1 MLQERLK
8 KEILVFDGAMGTQ
21 LQEAGLKA
29 GEIPECLN
37 ITHPELIQSIHQKYL
52 NAGADFIT
60 TNTFGANALKMKDVN
75 YSLKEIIE
83 AAIDNAKAAQK
94 NTNRQNNSYIALDIG
109 PIGQLLEPMGTLSFD
124 QAYEIIKEQVLLA
137 KDKVDLVLLET
148 MTDIYEVKAG
158 VLAVKENS
166 DLPVFVTMTYET
178 NQRTLSGCDPV
189 TMVNILEGLNVDA
202 LGINCSL
209 GPVELTPIINEV
221 LKTASLPVILQ
232 PNAGLPCLVAGK
244 TCYNMDSDT
253 FVAESI
259 KHVKNG
265 VRIIG
270 GCCGTTP
277 EFIAKLKK
285 AIPAKPVI
293 TTPVKA
299 TRVSSGSKT
308 VEFGHHVVV
317 CGKRLNPTGKKKL
330 KEALKQQR
338 YDELVIEAIKQD
350 QAKAHVLDVNVGL
363 PGIDEVATMKH
374 VIKLLQEVI
383 SLPLQIDSS
392 NAQAIEQ
399 ACRYYNGKPLINS
412 VNGKTETMEAIFPI
426 VKKYGGVVIGLTLDE
441 NGIPPKAKDRLEIA
455 KKIIKTAAK
464 YGISKENII
473 IDCLVLTVSAQQKEV
488 METIKAVRMVK
499 EELGVHT
506 VLGVSNVSFGL
517 PNRPLLNKTF
527 LTMAMAAGL
536 DLPIINP
543 LDKELM
549 DAIDA
554 FNVLYNYDQDATI
567 YIQNQ
572 SNQTVTSIK
581 NTTDFTLE
589 DIIIRGLKDEVKTAT
604 KKQLETKDGLEII
617 NNILIPA
624 LDKVGKQYEN
634 NTIFLPQLIQAAE
647 TSKIAFGVI
656 KDTFKETTATKGPV
670 IMATVHGDIHD
681 IGKNIVKVV
690 LESYGYKI
698 IDLGKDVPPE
708 TVVDA
713 FYQYHPK
720 AIGLSALMTTTVASM
735 EKTIAMLK
743 KIDNMCPIFVGGA
756 VLTADYAKEI
766 NADYYSKDAMDAV
779 ELLNRIID

>member
-293 TTPVKA
+293 TTPVEA

-317 CGKRLNPTGKKKL
+317 CGERLNPTGKKKL

>member
-1 MLQERLK
+1 MLQKRLK

-317 CGKRLNPTGKKKL
+317 CGERLNPTGKKKL

-735 EKTIAMLK
+735 KKTIAMLK

>member
-299 TRVSSGSKT
+299 TRVYSGSKT

-317 CGKRLNPTGKKKL
+317 CGERLNPTGKKKL

>member
-166 DLPVFVTMTYET
+166 NLPVFVTMTYET

-317 CGKRLNPTGKKKL
+317 CGERLNPTGKKKL

>member
-83 AAIDNAKAAQK
+83 AAIDNAKVAQK

-317 CGKRLNPTGKKKL
+317 CGERLNPTGKKKL

>member
-293 TTPVKA
+293 TTPVKT

-317 CGKRLNPTGKKKL
+317 CGERLNPTGKKKL

>member
-83 AAIDNAKAAQK
+83 ASIDNAKAAQK
-94 NTNRQNNSYIALDIG
+94 NANRQNNSYIALDIG

-158 VLAVKENS
+158 VLAVKENN

-317 CGKRLNPTGKKKL
+317 CGERLNPTGKKKL

-624 LDKVGKQYEN
+624 LDIVGKQYEN

-735 EKTIAMLK
+735 EKTITMLK

>member
-94 NTNRQNNSYIALDIG
+94 NANRQNNSYIALDIG

-244 TCYNMDSDT
+244 TCDNMDSDT

-317 CGKRLNPTGKKKL
+317 CGERLNPTGKKKL

-708 TVVDA
+708 TVIDA

>member
-94 NTNRQNNSYIALDIG
+94 NANRQNNSYIALDIG

-221 LKTASLPVILQ
+221 LKTASLPIILQ

-317 CGKRLNPTGKKKL
+317 CGERLNPTGKKKL

-412 VNGKTETMEAIFPI
+412 VNGKTETMEATFPI

-647 TSKIAFGVI
+647 TSKVAFGVI

>member
-94 NTNRQNNSYIALDIG
+94 NANRQNNSYIALDIG

-317 CGKRLNPTGKKKL
+317 CGERLNPTGKKKL

-527 LTMAMAAGL
+527 LTMAMATGL

-735 EKTIAMLK
+735 EKTIVMLK

>member
-317 CGKRLNPTGKKKL
+317 CGERLNPTGKKKL

-720 AIGLSALMTTTVASM
+720 AIGLSALMTTTVTSM

>member
-83 AAIDNAKAAQK
+83 ASIDNAKAAQK

-158 VLAVKENS
+158 VLAVKENN

-317 CGKRLNPTGKKKL
+317 CGERLNPTGKKKL

-624 LDKVGKQYEN
+624 LDIVGKQYEN

-735 EKTIAMLK
+735 EKTITMLK

>member
-94 NTNRQNNSYIALDIG
+94 NANRQNNSYIALDIG

-221 LKTASLPVILQ
+221 LKTASLPIILQ

-285 AIPAKPVI
+285 SIPAKPVI

-317 CGKRLNPTGKKKL
+317 CGERLNPTGKKKL
-330 KEALKQQR
+330 KEALKQQH

-713 FYQYHPK
+713 FYQCHPK

>member
-29 GEIPECLN
+29 GDIPECLN

-60 TNTFGANALKMKDVN
+60 TNTFGANALKMKNIN

-83 AAIDNAKAAQK
+83 AAIDNARAAQK
-94 NTNRQNNSYIALDIG
+94 NTNRQDNSYIALDIG

-158 VLAVKENS
+158 ILAVKENS
-166 DLPVFVTMTYET
+166 NLPIFVTMTYES
-178 NQRTLSGCDPV
+178 NQRTLSGCDPI

-209 GPVELTPIINEV
+209 GPVELTPIINEI
-221 LKTASLPVILQ
+221 LKTASIPVILQ

-253 FVAESI
+253 FVFESI

-285 AIPAKPVI
+285 ALPAQPI
-293 TTPVKA
+293 TTTPIKA

-317 CGKRLNPTGKKKL
+317 CGERLNPTGKKKL
-330 KEALKQQR
+330 KEALKQER

-350 QAKAHVLDVNVGL
+350 QANAHILDVNVGL
-363 PGIDEVATMKH
+363 PGIDEVTTMKH

-392 NAQAIEQ
+392 NVNAIEQ

-412 VNGKTETMEAIFPI
+412 VNGKIETMEAVFPI
-426 VKKYGGVVIGLTLDE
+426 AKKYGGVVIGLTLDE
-441 NGIPPKAKDRLEIA
+441 NGIPPKAEDRLKIA
-455 KKIIKTAAK
+455 KKIIDTATK

-549 DAIDA
+549 NAIDA
-554 FNVLYNYDQDATI
+554 FNVLYNYDQDATV
-567 YIQNQ
+567 YIQHQANQ
-572 SNQTVTSIK
+572 VTTSIK

-589 DIIIRGLKDEVKTAT
+589 DIIIRGLKDEVTAAT
-604 KKQLETKDGLEII
+604 KKQLETKDSLEII

-624 LDKVGKQYEN
+624 LDTVGKQYED

-647 TSKIAFGVI
+647 TSKIAFGII
-656 KDTFKETTATKGPV
+656 KDTFKETAATKGPI

-713 FYQYHPK
+713 FYQHHPK

-743 KIDNMCPIFVGGA
+743 QLDNMCPIFVGGA

-779 ELLNRIID
+779 ELLNKIID

>member
-124 QAYEIIKEQVLLA
+124 QAYEIIKEQVLIA

-317 CGKRLNPTGKKKL
+317 CGERLNPTGKKKL

>member
-83 AAIDNAKAAQK
+83 ASIDNAKAAQK
-94 NTNRQNNSYIALDIG
+94 NANRQNNSYIALDIG

-317 CGKRLNPTGKKKL
+317 CGERLNPTGKKKL

-743 KIDNMCPIFVGGA
+743 KIDSMCPIFVGGA

>member
-317 CGKRLNPTGKKKL
+317 CGERLNPTGKKKL

-399 ACRYYNGKPLINS
+399 ACRYYNGKPSINS

-756 VLTADYAKEI
+756 VLTADYAREI

>member
-94 NTNRQNNSYIALDIG
+94 NTNRQNNSYIVLDIG

-317 CGKRLNPTGKKKL
+317 CGERLNPTGKKKL

>member
-37 ITHPELIQSIHQKYL
+37 ITHPELILSIHQKYL

-317 CGKRLNPTGKKKL
+317 CGERLNPTGKKKL

-735 EKTIAMLK
+735 EKTITMLK

>member
-94 NTNRQNNSYIALDIG
+94 NTHRQNNSYIALDIG

-317 CGKRLNPTGKKKL
+317 CGERLNPTGKKKL

-589 DIIIRGLKDEVKTAT
+589 DIIIRGLKEEVKTAT

>member
-317 CGKRLNPTGKKKL
+317 CGERLNPTGKKKL

-647 TSKIAFGVI
+647 TSKVAFGVI

>member
-94 NTNRQNNSYIALDIG
+94 NANRQNNSYIALDIG

-317 CGKRLNPTGKKKL
+317 CGERLNPTGKKKL